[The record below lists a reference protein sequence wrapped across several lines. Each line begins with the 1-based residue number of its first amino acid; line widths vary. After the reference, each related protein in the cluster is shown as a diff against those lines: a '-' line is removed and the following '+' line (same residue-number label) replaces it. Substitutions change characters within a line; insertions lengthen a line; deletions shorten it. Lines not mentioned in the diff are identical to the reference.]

1 MVALTFSDG
10 SMKKDSLIFYLLLAL
25 SVITAIASILT
36 FNIFVIVTTGILVL
50 ASVTVYKLW
59 YIIDSVV
66 FRRSNLIELF
76 NGYELSKDRNSAIRR
91 IDDKISSTTAAL
103 LNIDKEHALEKADI
117 ENIIAHISYPF
128 KFVMQVEKLNVH
140 KITDKLQT
148 ERSLKEIELSRLDN
162 ARSSVRI
169 NQLKRELELL
179 QHDINA
185 IKTGDT
191 PIKLTR
197 YVLTTSVSDTFYD
210 AEEKA
215 KSQIRELS
223 SQFDALLKSK
233 SKIVTGNE
241 LVELLQFDSE
251 MVSG

>member
-1 MVALTFSDG
+1 MFFDDY
-10 SMKKDSLIFYLLLAL
+10 MKKETLFFYILLVLSGIVVIASIMTLNIFAITIAGSLIF
-25 SVITAIASILT
+25 
-36 FNIFVIVTTGILVL
+36 
-50 ASVTVYKLW
+50 ASVMVYKLW
-59 YIIDSVV
+59 YLIDALI
-66 FRRSNLIELF
+66 FKHTNLIELF

-91 IDDKISSTTAAL
+91 IDGKIGSTTAAL
-103 LNIDKEHALEKADI
+103 LSVDGEEDIEKSDI

-140 KITDKLQT
+140 RIMDKLQT
-148 ERSLKEIELSRLDN
+148 ERSLNEIELSRLDDN
-162 ARSSVRI
+162 KSLVRV
-169 NQLKRELELL
+169 NQLRRELELI

-197 YVLTTSVSDTFYD
+197 YILTTSVSDTFYD

-223 SQFDALLKSK
+223 SQFDALLKSR
-233 SKIVTGNE
+233 SKIIVGNE
-241 LVELLQFDSE
+241 LIELLQLDSE
-251 MVSG
+251 MVSE